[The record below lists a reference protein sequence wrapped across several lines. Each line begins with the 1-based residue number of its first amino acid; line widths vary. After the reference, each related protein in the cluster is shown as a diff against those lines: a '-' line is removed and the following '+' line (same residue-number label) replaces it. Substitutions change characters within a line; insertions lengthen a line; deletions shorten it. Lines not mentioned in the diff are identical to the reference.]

1 MPATPASLQKF
12 VQYCQQHLK
21 GDEKGESQNFLDR
34 FFQAFGHEGAIEAG
48 ATLEQRVKKGSKK
61 GNTGFA
67 DLAWKPHLLIEMKK
81 RGEDLNKHYAQAV
94 TYWMHLQCPSYVML
108 CNFDEFWIYDFK
120 KQSEE
125 PIEKISLERLP
136 ERVGAF
142 TFMNPELD
150 RVPVFNNNLV
160 SVTEK
165 AAGRMGELLTMLIKR
180 SRDAVDPQTAQR
192 FVLQCVLA
200 MFAEDRKLLPEDL
213 FISLVREC
221 LERSRQGKPSNTY
234 DILGNLFQEMNR
246 PGIAP
251 AGRYQGVDY
260 FNGGLF
266 REVHLLELVEKELQ
280 LLEAAASQDWKA
292 VRPSI
297 FGNIF
302 ESAIGKSNS
311 TERHAHG
318 IHFTSEEDI
327 LKIVRPTI
335 TRYWEDNIAQ
345 ATTLAELFTLQTE
358 LRQYKVLDPA
368 CGSGNF
374 LYMAYLELKR
384 LERVLQ
390 DKIDARRRSESGQGQ
405 MSIGFVT
412 PQQFYGMDT
421 NAFAVELAR
430 VTLMIARK
438 VAIDLCDIHD
448 QPALPLDT
456 LDENIVCKDAL
467 FTEWVKADAIIGN
480 PPFLG
485 GKHLRM
491 NLGDEYIDRVFK
503 RFPNVKDSVDFC
515 AYWFRLAHDQIDE
528 NGRAGLVGTNSISQG
543 KSRIAALDYVVQNGG
558 VIYDAVSTQ
567 VWSGE
572 ANVHVSIVNWV
583 KEPSPLAPLPGGEGD
598 KTIRLPSPPGRRVG
612 DEGKS
617 TNTPPTMLC
626 YLDNQPVP
634 YINSSLKSTV
644 DVSQAVRLKANLN
657 QCFQGVIP
665 VGKGFIITEK
675 QVNDWVKTDHKNREV
690 LKLFSMG
697 ANLAQEVNG
706 KPERWII
713 DFNDMPLEDASD
725 YKLPFT
731 HVKTNVKPERD
742 KNRREAT
749 KLNWWKYGEKR
760 PAMRKAIASL
770 SHCFAIPRVSK
781 WAVFIPFPSGWLPG
795 DLNIILASEDF
806 YILGILTSNVHRT
819 WVKSQSSTLKGDTR
833 YTHNTCFETFPFPQT
848 PALDLITT
856 IRAIAQELH
865 DYRSAQMEKKQWGI
879 TKLYNEYFHEPTSQ
893 LFKLHAQ
900 LDAIVLQAYGFKPDD
915 DLLEKLLTLNLELAE
930 KEKNGEAIVGPWA
943 PTQ

>member
-1 MPATPASLQKF
+1 MSPTPESLQKF
-12 VQYCQQHLK
+12 VRYCQQHLK

-34 FFQAFGHEGAIEAG
+34 FFQAFGHEGVQEAG

-81 RGEDLNKHYAQAV
+81 RGEDLSKHYAQAV
-94 TYWMHLQCPSYVML
+94 TYWMQLQCPSYVML
-108 CNFDEFWIYDFK
+108 CNFDEFWIYDFR

-125 PIEKISLERLP
+125 PIEKVSLERLP

-180 SRDAVDPQTAQR
+180 RRDAVDPKIAQR

-213 FISLVREC
+213 FIGFVREC

-246 PGIAP
+246 SGIAP

-266 REVHLLELVEKELQ
+266 AEVHPLELTEKELE

-335 TRYWEDNIAQ
+335 TRYWEEKIAD
-345 ATTLAELFTLQTE
+345 ATILAELYALQTE

-374 LYMAYLELKR
+374 LYVAYLELKR

-390 DKIDARRRSESGQGQ
+390 DKIDARRKSESGQGQ

-421 NAFAVELAR
+421 NEFAVELAR

-485 GKHLRM
+485 GKNMRID
-491 NLGDEYIDRVFK
+491 LGDDYIDRVFK
-503 RFPNVKDSVDFC
+503 RFPDVKDSVDFC
-515 AYWFRLAHDQIDE
+515 AYWFRLAHAQIGE
-528 NGRAGLVGTNSISQG
+528 KGRAGLVGTNSISQG
-543 KSRIAALDYVVQNGG
+543 KSRTAALDYITQNNGY
-558 VIYDAVSTQ
+558 IHDAVSTQ

-572 ANVHVSIVNWV
+572 AKVHVSIANWSRE
-583 KEPSPLAPLPGGEGD
+583 EP
-598 KTIRLPSPPGRRVG
+598 KQ
-612 DEGKS
+612 
-617 TNTPPTMLC
+617 
-626 YLDNQPVP
+626 YFLDQVEVTR
-634 YINSSLKSTV
+634 ISSSLRAIT

-665 VGKGFIITEK
+665 VGKGFYLAEQ
-675 QVNDWVKTDHKNREV
+675 QVKEWLKADPKNRDV
-690 LKLFSMG
+690 LKLSSS
-697 ANLAQEVNG
+697 ARDLTDNPNG
-706 KPERWII
+706 KPSRWII
-713 DFNDMPLEDASD
+713 DFQDMSIEEVSD
-725 YKLPFT
+725 YVLPFR
-731 HVKTNVKPERD
+731 HVRDSVKPERE
-742 KNRREAT
+742 KNREAVMRE
-749 KLNWWKYGEKR
+749 KWWRFKR
-760 PAMRKAIASL
+760 TNAAMRKALAPL
-770 SHCFAIPRVSK
+770 PQYFNMPSHSK
-781 WAVFIPFPSGWLPG
+781 WFIPLPASKDWLA
-795 DLNIILASEDF
+795 NNSTNVVASDDF
-806 YILGILTSNVHRT
+806 YILGIVTSNVHRT
-819 WVKSQSSTLKGDTR
+819 WVKAQSSTLKGDTR

-848 PALDLITT
+848 PAPNLITT
-856 IRAIAQELH
+856 IRATAQELH
-865 DYRSAQMEKKQWGI
+865 DYRSTQMERKQWGI

-893 LFKLHAQ
+893 LYKLHAK
-900 LDAIVLQAYGFKPDD
+900 LDAIVLQAYRFNATD

-930 KEKNGEAIVGPWA
+930 KEQRGGAIVGPWA
-943 PTQ
+943 PTQQTQ

>member
-1 MPATPASLQKF
+1 MPSTPESLQKF
-12 VQYCQQHLK
+12 VQYCQKHLK

-48 ATLEQRVKKGSKK
+48 ATLEERVKKGSKK

-67 DLAWKPHLLIEMKK
+67 DLAWKPHLLVEMKK

-94 TYWMHLQCPSYVML
+94 TYWMQLQCPSYVML
-108 CNFDEFWIYDFK
+108 CNFDEFWIYDFR

-136 ERVGAF
+136 ERAGAF
-142 TFMNPELD
+142 NFMNPELD
-150 RVPVFNNNLV
+150 RQPVFNNNLV

-180 SRDAVDPQTAQR
+180 QRDAVDPKTAQR

-200 MFAEDRKLLPEDL
+200 MFAEDRKLLPDDL
-213 FISLVREC
+213 FISVVREC
-221 LERSRQGKPSNTY
+221 LDRTRQGKSSNTY

-266 REVHLLELVEKELQ
+266 REVHPLELSGKELQ

-302 ESAIGKSNS
+302 ESAIGKFNS
-311 TERHAHG
+311 SDRHAHG

-335 TRYWEDNIAQ
+335 TRYWEDKIAQ
-345 ATTLAELFTLQTE
+345 ATTLTELSTLQTE

-390 DKIDARRRSESGQGQ
+390 DKLDARSRSERGQGQ

-421 NAFAVELAR
+421 NEFAVELAR

-485 GKHLRM
+485 GYRM
-491 NLGDEYIDRVFK
+491 RKELGNEQTERIFDKFSD
-503 RFPNVKDSVDFC
+503 VKDQVDISS
-515 AYWFRLAHDQIDE
+515 YWFRLAHERLDGK
-528 NGRAGLVGTNSISQG
+528 GRAGLVATNTISQG
-543 KSRIAALDYVVQNGG
+543 KTRRASLDYIIQNDGY
-558 VIYDAVSTQ
+558 IYEAISSQ
-567 VWSGE
+567 RWSGE
-572 ANVHVSIVNWV
+572 AAVYVSIVNWSYE
-583 KEPSPLAPLPGGEGD
+583 KPEAYY
-598 KTIRLPSPPGRRVG
+598 I
-612 DEGKS
+612 
-617 TNTPPTMLC
+617 
-626 YLDNQPVP
+626 DNQQV
-634 YINSSLKSTV
+634 YSINSSLQPTL
-644 DVSQAVRLKANLN
+644 DVSQAARLKSNTN
-657 QCFQGVIP
+657 YGFKGVMP
-665 VGKGFIITEK
+665 GGKGFLVTDS
-675 QVNDWVKTDHKNREV
+675 QVKEWIKANAKNKDV
-690 LKLFSMG
+690 LKPFLD
-697 ANLAQEVNG
+697 ADNLAKVPNG
-706 KPERWII
+706 IPTRWII
-713 DFNDMPLEDASD
+713 DFQDMTLEDASD
-725 YKLPFT
+725 YDEPFN
-731 HVKTNVKPERD
+731 HVKTYVKPEREI
-742 KNRREAT
+742 KTE
-749 KLNWWKYGEKR
+749 E
-760 PAMRKAIASL
+760 I
-770 SHCFAIPRVSK
+770 
-781 WAVFIPFPSGWLPG
+781 PG
-795 DLNIILASEDF
+795 D
-806 YILGILTSNVHRT
+806 
-819 WVKSQSSTLKGDTR
+819 
-833 YTHNTCFETFPFPQT
+833 
-848 PALDLITT
+848 
-856 IRAIAQELH
+856 
-865 DYRSAQMEKKQWGI
+865 
-879 TKLYNEYFHEPTSQ
+879 
-893 LFKLHAQ
+893 
-900 LDAIVLQAYGFKPDD
+900 
-915 DLLEKLLTLNLELAE
+915 
-930 KEKNGEAIVGPWA
+930 
-943 PTQ
+943 

>member
-1 MPATPASLQKF
+1 MPPTPESLQKF
-12 VQYCQQHLK
+12 VQYCQQHLT

-34 FFQAFGHEGAIEAG
+34 FFQAFGHEGVKEAG
-48 ATLEQRVKKGSKK
+48 ATLEERVKKGSKK

-67 DLAWKPHLLIEMKK
+67 DLAWKPHLLVEMKK

-94 TYWMHLQCPSYVML
+94 TYWMQLQCPSYVML
-108 CNFDEFWIYDFK
+108 CNFDQFWIYDFR

-136 ERVGAF
+136 ERAGAF
-142 TFMNPELD
+142 AFMNPELE
-150 RVPVFNNNLV
+150 RSPVFNNNLI

-165 AAGRMGELLTMLIKR
+165 AAGRMGELLTMLTKR
-180 SRDAVDPQTAQR
+180 QRQPINPKTAQR

-221 LERSRQGKPSNTY
+221 LDRTRQGKASNTY

-246 PGIAP
+246 PGIAS

-266 REVHLLELVEKELQ
+266 REVHPLELTGKELE

-302 ESAIGKSNS
+302 ESAIGKSDS
-311 TERHAHG
+311 KERHAHG

-335 TRYWEDNIAQ
+335 TRYWEEKIAQ
-345 ATTLAELFTLQTE
+345 ATTLAELSTLQAE

-421 NAFAVELAR
+421 NEFAVELAR

-485 GKHLRM
+485 GNRM
-491 NLGDEYIDRVFK
+491 RQELGDAYIERIFE
-503 RFPNVKDSVDFC
+503 RFSDVKAQIDFSC
-515 AYWFRLAHDQIDE
+515 YWFRLAHENVQE
-528 NGRAGLVGTNSISQG
+528 NGRVGLVGTNTISQG
-543 KSRIAALDYVVQNGG
+543 NSRTASLDYITHNGG
-558 VIYDAVSTQ
+558 YIYDAVSTQ
-567 VWSGE
+567 KWSGE
-572 ANVHVSIVNWV
+572 AKVHVSIVNWCYQ
-583 KEPSPLAPLPGGEGD
+583 EPQEL
-598 KTIRLPSPPGRRVG
+598 
-612 DEGKS
+612 
-617 TNTPPTMLC
+617 
-626 YLDNQPVP
+626 YLDHEIVLS
-634 YINSSLKSTV
+634 INTSLKSMVRTGLGSY
-644 DVSQAVRLKANLN
+644 DAV
-657 QCFQGVIP
+657 G
-665 VGKGFIITEK
+665 TE
-675 QVNDWVKTDHKNREV
+675 V
-690 LKLFSMG
+690 
-697 ANLAQEVNG
+697 
-706 KPERWII
+706 
-713 DFNDMPLEDASD
+713 
-725 YKLPFT
+725 
-731 HVKTNVKPERD
+731 
-742 KNRREAT
+742 
-749 KLNWWKYGEKR
+749 
-760 PAMRKAIASL
+760 
-770 SHCFAIPRVSK
+770 
-781 WAVFIPFPSGWLPG
+781 
-795 DLNIILASEDF
+795 
-806 YILGILTSNVHRT
+806 
-819 WVKSQSSTLKGDTR
+819 
-833 YTHNTCFETFPFPQT
+833 
-848 PALDLITT
+848 
-856 IRAIAQELH
+856 
-865 DYRSAQMEKKQWGI
+865 
-879 TKLYNEYFHEPTSQ
+879 
-893 LFKLHAQ
+893 
-900 LDAIVLQAYGFKPDD
+900 
-915 DLLEKLLTLNLELAE
+915 
-930 KEKNGEAIVGPWA
+930 
-943 PTQ
+943 

>member
-1 MPATPASLQKF
+1 MPPTPESLQKF
-12 VQYCQQHLK
+12 VHYCQQHLQ

-48 ATLEQRVKKGSKK
+48 ATLEARVKKGSKK

-94 TYWMHLQCPSYVML
+94 TYWMQLQCPSYVIL
-108 CNFDEFWIYDFK
+108 CNFDEFWIYDFR

-125 PIEKISLERLP
+125 PIEKVPLERLP
-136 ERVGAF
+136 DRLGAF

-150 RVPVFNNNLV
+150 RSPVFNNNLV

-165 AAGRMGELLTMLIKR
+165 AAGRMGELLTMLTQR
-180 SRDAVDPQTAQR
+180 QRDGVDPKIAQR

-200 MFAEDRKLLPEDL
+200 MFAEDRNLLPEDL
-213 FISLVREC
+213 FIGIVREC

-234 DILGNLFQEMNR
+234 DSLGNLFQEMNR
-246 PGIAP
+246 PGITT
-251 AGRYQGVDY
+251 AGRYQGVQY

-266 REVHLLELVEKELQ
+266 KEVHPLELTQKELE
-280 LLEAAASQDWKA
+280 LLEAAATQDWKA

-302 ESAIGKSNS
+302 ESAIGKSDS
-311 TERHAHG
+311 SERHAHG

-335 TRYWEDNIAQ
+335 TRYWEEKIAT
-345 ATTLAELFTLQTE
+345 ATTLAELAALQEE
-358 LRQYKVLDPA
+358 LRQYTVLDPA

-390 DKIDARRRSESGQGQ
+390 DKIDARRKSESGQGQ

-412 PQQFYGMDT
+412 AQQFYGMDT

-456 LDENIVCKDAL
+456 LDDNIVCQDAL

-485 GKHLRM
+485 GKHLRL
-491 NLGDEYIDRVFK
+491 NLGDDYIDRVFS
-503 RFPNVKDSVDFC
+503 RFPDVKDSVDFC
-515 AYWFRLAHDQIDE
+515 AYWFRLAHEQIGE
-528 NGRAGLVGTNSISQG
+528 QGRAGLVGTNSISQG

-572 ANVHVSIVNWV
+572 ANVHVSIVNWHANQPDNRRGAALGHDSSNAIGDEFPNATPNQSNPSEPGVAFGQKIV
-583 KEPSPLAPLPGGEGD
+583 KNRGDRLPNAAPLP
-598 KTIRLPSPPGRRVG
+598 I
-612 DEGKS
+612 
-617 TNTPPTMLC
+617 C
-626 YLDNQPVP
+626 YLDNQPVAF
-634 YINSSLKSTV
+634 INSSLKSTV

-665 VGKGFIITEK
+665 VGKGFIVTEK
-675 QVNDWVKTDHKNREV
+675 QVNDWIKADPKNQEV

-713 DFNDMPLEDASD
+713 DFNDMPVEDASD
-725 YKLPFT
+725 YKLPFN
-731 HVKTNVKPERD
+731 HVKSTVKPERD
-742 KNRREAT
+742 QNRREVT

-770 SHCFAIPRVSK
+770 SCCFAVPEVSK
-781 WAVFIPFPSGWLPG
+781 WAMFIPFPKNWLAGNNAHPVTS
-795 DLNIILASEDF
+795 DDF

-819 WVKSQSSTLKGDTR
+819 WVKAQSSTLKGDTR
-833 YTHNTCFETFPFPQT
+833 YTHNTCFETFPFPQNPSRQADRFYPRHCPST
-848 PALDLITT
+848 PRLP
-856 IRAIAQELH
+856 IAANGTQTVGH
-865 DYRSAQMEKKQWGI
+865 
-879 TKLYNEYFHEPTSQ
+879 H
-893 LFKLHAQ
+893 
-900 LDAIVLQAYGFKPDD
+900 QA
-915 DLLEKLLTLNLELAE
+915 
-930 KEKNGEAIVGPWA
+930 V
-943 PTQ
+943 